1 VDAEPTLTIGGCTLD
16 HNEEIA
22 AFLSEALFTSIKEKV
37 AWKRNAFIFKWGKE
51 LSEGFGT
58 NTI

>member
-37 AWKRNAFIFKWGKE
+37 AWKRNAFIFK
-51 LSEGFGT
+51 
-58 NTI
+58 